1 MNENYFSDPDTDN
14 LKKTIC
20 GIMPMSASDY
30 ELMLPLLQRKTIKKQ
45 QHILKEGEI
54 CRDIFFL
61 INGFV
66 RMYYIDF
73 DGSEINYRF
82 TDKSNFFVDFQSFL
96 TQKPSRYYWQAMQDS
111 QVLAFPFQEVQ
122 RLYASSAAW
131 QKLGRLITESVYL
144 ELNER
149 VEMLQFM
156 SPEQRYQHL
165 MDTRPELFNQISQFH
180 MASYLGIK
188 PESLSRLRKRLHLK

>member
-1 MNENYFSDPDTDN
+1 
-14 LKKTIC
+14 
-20 GIMPMSASDY
+20 MSVEDFD
-30 ELMLPLLQRKTIKKQ
+30 LLQAAAIPVQVRK
-45 QHILKEGEI
+45 KENLLTQGELCNNI
-54 CRDIFFL
+54 YFVSSGFF
-61 INGFV
+61 
-66 RMYYIDF
+66 RMFYVDLE
-73 DGSEINYRF
+73 GNEINNRF
-82 TDKSNFFVDFQSFL
+82 TEANNFMVDFQSFL

-111 QVLAFPFQEVQ
+111 QVLAFPFPEVQ

-131 QKLGRLITESVYL
+131 QKLGRLITERVYL

-156 SPEQRYQHL
+156 SPEQRYQYL